1 MTLRKRQ
8 TTKSHE
14 RIINIEGDDIK
25 IVHVGFE
32 ISDSA
37 WEKFQE
43 KMRQYYGEGA
53 IQKKSHAM
61 RILVNALNL
70 ELITLEALEKQI
82 EEKAKHIKD
91 VIYI

>member
-32 ISDSA
+32 VSDAA

-43 KMRQYYGEGA
+43 KMRERYGADA

-70 ELITLEALEKQI
+70 GIITLDDLEKQI
-82 EEKAKHIKD
+82 EEKAKHVKD